1 MPMFTHGDILETTS
15 QPLVQTFSLDDTE
28 IGPCW
33 AELPDA
39 KHIPEIAREDES
51 RLFYVPGRNGALI
64 DALCRTVRH
73 AKHLV
78 CVSSFLIQETE
89 FTQAL
94 LETANRG
101 IPVFILTAREEDL
114 KKPADE
120 MLEDERSKIDA
131 HIELLKKFAGVVL
144 IRTCDNF
151 HAKYCVVD
159 PLSQTPHGILMTCNA
174 NLDPMT
180 GTNIEI
186 AVSLQ
191 EQEIKGLFSHFL
203 HGFWDMAN
211 HELLGPNN
219 FRGVRT
225 EEFEEIDRGSI
236 TIPATWKDG
245 HTLQD
250 ALLDLIESAKKSIF
264 LTAWAF
270 EEDGRVFPA
279 LRDAMTR
286 GVSVTIL
293 TKPTGRTTSALLPLV
308 EKGATVL
315 GHDRFHAKIAI
326 VDNQKAILMTANY
339 TKKGLEEGFEA
350 GILLDSKDTKTLY
363 EITSLLET
371 ACTWKLS
378 AYALIRDVGGKIK
391 RSSKGSGELE
401 VAMIDSEVSVELPTY
416 QVDLFEKI
424 PEDFITRERT
434 ETTVREKYPGKII
447 RNVSVK
453 RKIVVPTV
461 PNEAKSEDHKE
472 VPFKVFRTKKNLYI
486 AITKWEDLDRARKFA
501 KEMKAKI
508 AVHS

>member
-1 MPMFTHGDILETTS
+1 MPLFTHGNILETIS
-15 QPLVQTFSLDDTE
+15 QPVVQTFNMDDAA

-33 AELPDA
+33 VELPDA
-39 KHIPEIAREDES
+39 KPIPEIEREGDS

-64 DALCRTVRH
+64 DALCRTVRD
-73 AKHLV
+73 AKQMV

-89 FTQAL
+89 FTNTL
-94 LETANRG
+94 IETANRG
-101 IPVFILTAREEDL
+101 VPVFILTAREEDL

-120 MLEDERSKIDA
+120 MLEDERSKIDD
-131 HIELLKKFAGVVL
+131 HIKLLKKFAGVVL
-144 IRTCDNF
+144 VRTCDNF

-159 PLSQTPHGILMTCNA
+159 PLSQTPRGILMTCNA

-186 AVSLQ
+186 AVSLK

-225 EEFEEIDRGSI
+225 EGFEEINRGSI

-245 HTLQD
+245 NTLQD
-250 ALLDLIESAKKSIF
+250 AILGLIEKAKKSIF

-270 EEDGRVFPA
+270 EEDGRIFPA
-279 LRDAMTR
+279 LRDAMNR

-293 TKPTGRTTSALLPLV
+293 TKPTERTTSALLPLV

-350 GILLDSKDTKTLY
+350 GILLDRKDTKVLN
-363 EITSLLET
+363 EITSLLEPV
-371 ACTWKLS
+371 CSWKLS
-378 AYALIRDVGGKIK
+378 GHALIRDVGGKIK
-391 RSSKGSGELE
+391 KASKGSRELE
-401 VAMIDSEVSVELPTY
+401 VVMIQPDVSIELPTY
-416 QVDLFEKI
+416 TVDSLDRI
-424 PEDFITRERT
+424 PDDFINREQV
-434 ETTVREKYPGKII
+434 EKVMREKYPGKII

-453 RKIVVPTV
+453 RTIVVLKV
-461 PNEAKSEDHKE
+461 PGEAKPVDYKE
-472 VPFKVFRTKKNLYI
+472 IPFKVYRTKKNLYI
-486 AITKWEDLDRARKFA
+486 EISKWEDLDRAT
-501 KEMKAKI
+501 EMASKIKAKVI
-508 AVHS
+508 VGS